1 MTEFIDI
8 DQAKKILLQEGYEST
23 GDVNLEGETKFSLL
37 QREKNQTQLDL
48 KERIEVIRMRGVW
61 SYWLLGVIVAI
72 VFFDFVVILAVGFKW
87 IIFDKSYI
95 VPFFVGESL
104 IKTLGLALIVV
115 RFLFNEKFISKS
127 K

>member
-8 DQAKKILLQEGYEST
+8 DKAKEILLQEGYEST
-23 GDVNLEGETKFSLL
+23 GDVNLEGETKFYLL
-37 QREKNQTQLDL
+37 QREKNQTQLDI
-48 KERIEVIRMRGVW
+48 KERIEIIRMRGVW